1 MAPTCPN
8 FRPSCTGSRRST
20 EEGRHVYLHR
30 TVHPIEFLKK
40 HAKPHIIV
48 AHYDPLDH
56 QDENGIGPVTYRI
69 APGIVMNTLDL
80 AGECTDMID
89 PEACTLNVMFELGED
104 AAKLRLATQIDR
116 FRNARHGEGAPQF
129 ICWSVSTC
137 SLQLECFR
145 KLLGGVSS
153 EALAYLRSALASA
166 RPLNQWTS
174 GHCNAGPG
182 WYESGRLRRCRR
194 AFR

>member
-1 MAPTCPN
+1 
-8 FRPSCTGSRRST
+8 
-20 EEGRHVYLHR
+20 
-30 TVHPIEFLKK
+30 VHPIEFLKK

-69 APGIVMNTLDL
+69 APSIVMNTLDL

-116 FRNARHGEGAPQF
+116 FRNARQPLNSFVGP
-129 ICWSVSTC
+129 
-137 SLQLECFR
+137 
-145 KLLGGVSS
+145 
-153 EALAYLRSALASA
+153 SALAAYSLSA
-166 RPLNQWTS
+166 S
-174 GHCNAGPG
+174 GSCWVALAL
-182 WYESGRLRRCRR
+182 RL
-194 AFR
+194 